1 MVFTSLIAVRLTLLA
16 PYVLLFIP
24 LTMTHVCV
32 CFLPDSAA
40 AACRV
45 DLT

>member
-32 CFLPDSAA
+32 CVSYQTRLLLL
-40 AACRV
+40 V
-45 DLT
+45 GLI